1 MRQVD
6 QINNLTEEQLEDKIK
21 QVDSDIKKMQA
32 EGDGGRKVDI
42 LIEYQNYLK
51 DELKSLKSN
60 NG

>member
-32 EGDGGRKVDI
+32 EGDGGRKIDI

>member
-6 QINNLTEEQLEDKIK
+6 QINSLNEEQLEDKLK
-21 QVDSDIKKMQA
+21 QVDSDIKKIQA
-32 EGDGGRKVDI
+32 EGSGGRKIDV

-51 DELKSLKSN
+51 DELKSLKLN